1 MSGLMSE
8 LPQVV
13 ESLGSSDRP
22 SRRMAL
28 LFVFSVAGLITTLV
42 IGAVRFFARAP
53 DAPVELSRVEQDAK
67 KISDFVQKQVDISKQ
82 RASFLQLGTFTIE
95 LKTVEGT
102 RPAKGVLNLAEVEI
116 FVQCDEGKTRDFLFS
131 HQTQMRDRVTKVLP
145 VMDREELLTREG
157 KKLVKNRIK
166 KELNEF
172 LPSGEIIDVHFS
184 RLMLN

>member
-1 MSGLMSE
+1 MGE
-8 LPQVV
+8 LPQVI
-13 ESLGSSDRP
+13 ESLGSPDRP

-28 LFVFSVAGLITTLV
+28 LFLVSVAGLILTLV
-42 IGAVRFFARAP
+42 LGAIRFFARSP
-53 DAPVELSRVEQDAK
+53 DAPVELTHVEQDAK
-67 KISDFVQKQVDISKQ
+67 KISDFVQKQVDLSKQ

-95 LKTVEGT
+95 LKAVEGAQQA
-102 RPAKGVLNLAEVEI
+102 RGVLNMAEVEI
-116 FVQCDEGKTRDFLFS
+116 YVQCDEAKTRDYLFS
-131 HQTQMRDRVTKVLP
+131 HQAQMRDHVTKVLP

-172 LPSGEIIDVHFS
+172 IPSGEIIDVHFS

>member
-1 MSGLMSE
+1 MSGILGE

-13 ESLGSSDRP
+13 ESLGSKDRP

-28 LFVFSVAGLITTLV
+28 LFVLSVAGLITTLV
-42 IGAVRFFARAP
+42 VGAVRFFSRPA
-53 DAPVELSRVEQDAK
+53 DAPVELTGVQQNAK

-82 RASFLQLGTFTIE
+82 RLSFFQLGTFTIE
-95 LKTVEGT
+95 LKTVEGS
-102 RPAKGVLNLAEVEI
+102 RPARGVLNLAEVEI
-116 FVQCDEGKTRDFLFS
+116 YVQCDEVKTRDFLFA
-131 HQTQMRDRVTKVLP
+131 HMAQMRDRVTKVLP

-172 LPSGEIIDVHFS
+172 IPSGEIVDVHFS